1 MRKDCFVKFALGEL
15 IGLGLLLSL
24 LAGVNAAYAGEL
36 QSIAWEKGGAATL
49 QIRISGQA
57 SYETE
62 SLEDGQR
69 LRIRFPQTTLA
80 PAAKDIEGRNKVKGV
95 YPYLADNG
103 AAAYVDFLM
112 VEPGQLQIQPAQ
124 YGYRVNVF
132 TGASVVFKKSA
143 NLPAAAVNA
152 LEEISYTQLPGDRL
166 QITLKMS
173 AAPETPSAFTI
184 DQPPRIA
191 LDFTNTR
198 LNLPKKNVRIG
209 YGAVA
214 NVTAVEAENRARV
227 VLSLIKPAAYTMSIK
242 DKDIVL
248 IVENPVGAIAGTEAP
263 KTTHFAGATK
273 PGKYSLKNIDFRRG
287 PAGDGK
293 VIIDLSDPGVGVSI
307 YEQAGEIMVDFLDT
321 SISQD
326 LQRRLDVVD
335 FATPIQTIDTF
346 AQGKNVRMVIKP
358 KGQYEHLAYQAG
370 NVFTVDVKPVVV
382 KPGEEKKVDEF
393 GYSGEKLSLNFQNID
408 VRAALQVI
416 ADFTSLNFVTSD
428 SVKGNLTLR
437 LKDVPWDQALD
448 IIVSSKNLA
457 IRRKGNVVT
466 VAPADEVAAKEKLA
480 LEATKQVLELEP
492 LISELIQINYAKA
505 EDIATL
511 LKSIKAVAGAASQQY
526 QAPFSNVSYGGKQE
540 TESNTL
546 LSPRGQVTV
555 DARTNSLL
563 IQDTPGKVREVRKLI
578 SALDKPVRQVMIETR
593 LVQATDD
600 FSRSLGVKFGTS
612 NSYNTSGTSISQGS
626 AIDPVTVSLVNGL
639 NVNLP
644 SAGAGS
650 SPAGSLALTIVRL
663 GSGNLLNLELSALEA
678 ESKGKVIS
686 SPRLITANQKKAR
699 IEQGQEQIFPL
710 GFGVS
715 LTKKAVLSL
724 DVTPQITPDDRV
736 IMDVE
741 ITKDDFVDAAS
752 PRLNTKRLTT
762 QVLLDNGET
771 VVIGGI
777 FEQDELKATTQVPVL
792 GNLPLIGWLFKNK
805 SVRDNKTELLIFLT
819 PRILS
824 SSLSLR

>member
-1 MRKDCFVKFALGEL
+1 
-15 IGLGLLLSL
+15 
-24 LAGVNAAYAGEL
+24 
-36 QSIAWEKGGAATL
+36 
-49 QIRISGQA
+49 
-57 SYETE
+57 
-62 SLEDGQR
+62 
-69 LRIRFPQTTLA
+69 
-80 PAAKDIEGRNKVKGV
+80 
-95 YPYLADNG
+95 
-103 AAAYVDFLM
+103 
-112 VEPGQLQIQPAQ
+112 
-124 YGYRVNVF
+124 
-132 TGASVVFKKSA
+132 
-143 NLPAAAVNA
+143 
-152 LEEISYTQLPGDRL
+152 
-166 QITLKMS
+166 MS

-184 DQPPRIA
+184 NQPPRIA

-466 VAPADEVAAKEKLA
+466 VAPADGVAAKEKLA
-480 LEATKQVLELEP
+480 LEST
-492 LISELIQINYAKA
+492 
-505 EDIATL
+505 
-511 LKSIKAVAGAASQQY
+511 
-526 QAPFSNVSYGGKQE
+526 
-540 TESNTL
+540 
-546 LSPRGQVTV
+546 
-555 DARTNSLL
+555 
-563 IQDTPGKVREVRKLI
+563 
-578 SALDKPVRQVMIETR
+578 
-593 LVQATDD
+593 
-600 FSRSLGVKFGTS
+600 
-612 NSYNTSGTSISQGS
+612 
-626 AIDPVTVSLVNGL
+626 
-639 NVNLP
+639 
-644 SAGAGS
+644 
-650 SPAGSLALTIVRL
+650 
-663 GSGNLLNLELSALEA
+663 
-678 ESKGKVIS
+678 
-686 SPRLITANQKKAR
+686 
-699 IEQGQEQIFPL
+699 
-710 GFGVS
+710 
-715 LTKKAVLSL
+715 
-724 DVTPQITPDDRV
+724 
-736 IMDVE
+736 
-741 ITKDDFVDAAS
+741 
-752 PRLNTKRLTT
+752 
-762 QVLLDNGET
+762 
-771 VVIGGI
+771 
-777 FEQDELKATTQVPVL
+777 
-792 GNLPLIGWLFKNK
+792 
-805 SVRDNKTELLIFLT
+805 
-819 PRILS
+819 
-824 SSLSLR
+824 